1 MVRFDDELQLSGD
14 GAVDARGQL
23 DPTSEEMLELCAWV
37 FQRGDT
43 DAAATEMS
51 TTGGHLEFPP
61 GPPPKWRMEL
71 GRVGDAKLAEGD
83 AFAIAVA
90 LMRNRE
96 GNQRVVW
103 WGHPVTLVGAATQ
116 A

>member
-1 MVRFDDELQLSGD
+1 MVRFDDVLRLAGD
-14 GAVDARGQL
+14 GSVDAQGPL
-23 DPTSEEMLELCAWV
+23 DGPNEEMLELCAWV
-37 FQRGDT
+37 FQRSGT

-61 GPPPKWRMEL
+61 GPPPKWRMVL
-71 GRVGDAKLAEGD
+71 GKVGDADLVEGD

-90 LMRNRE
+90 LLKQD

-103 WGHPVTLVGAATQ
+103 RGHPVTLVGAATQ